1 MKKLILTTILIGLIA
16 APALANITIT
26 PDDGQYYTYQ
36 RWDFGTGADQITTG
50 ATEALG
56 SSEFLNLA
64 PNPNISYNPY
74 GAPLADVFLTGRV
87 VGIDPPL
94 YESGWYESKGGAS
107 GVMYG
112 DTVQIDLFIPNQAD
126 PDLYKWIEVE
136 VGYLGYFVSS
146 SAEASGST
154 VVDGGISITNYI
166 TGETVVDGSYSGW
179 KHFTQTW
186 YIYPQPDGEFIS
198 LKFTDSGAHIDFV
211 EVATICIPAPGAILL
226 GSIGVGLVGWL
237 RRRRSL

>member
-1 MKKLILTTILIGLIA
+1 MKKLILTTILVSLMMA

-36 RWDFGTGADQITTG
+36 RWDFDTDRDQITTG
-50 ATEALG
+50 ASEQEA
-56 SSEFLNLA
+56 SSSFLDL
-64 PNPNISYNPY
+64 PPNISSLNNPY
-74 GAPLADVFLTGRV
+74 GDPYANVFLTGRET
-87 VGIDPPL
+87 GPGFF
-94 YESGWYESKGGAS
+94 ESGWYMNRGAE

-112 DTVQIDLFIPNQAD
+112 ETVEIQLIIPNQAD

-146 SAEASGST
+146 DISAEGT
-154 VVDGGISITNYI
+154 IVDGGYSITDYS
-166 TGETVVDGSYSGW
+166 GEPVVDGSYSGW
-179 KHFTQTW
+179 KDFTQTW
-186 YIYPQPDGEFIS
+186 YIFPQPDGEFLS
-198 LKFTDSGAHIDFV
+198 LKFENSGAHIDYI

>member
-1 MKKLILTTILIGLIA
+1 MKKLILITILVAFMA

-36 RWDFGTGADQITTG
+36 RWDFDTDQDQITTG
-50 ATEALG
+50 TTEQEA
-56 SSEFLNLA
+56 SSQFTRLA
-64 PNPNISYNPY
+64 PNINDNPY
-74 GAPLADVFLTGRV
+74 GDPDDPYANVFLSGRETSP
-87 VGIDPPL
+87 GF
-94 YESGWYESKGGAS
+94 YESGWYINHGTE

-112 DTVQIDLFIPNQAD
+112 QTVEIQLFIPNQPD

-146 SAEASGST
+146 DISAAGT
-154 VVDGGISITNYI
+154 IVDGGISITDYS
-166 TGETVVDGSYSGW
+166 GVPVVDGAYSGW
-179 KHFTQTW
+179 KDFTQTW
-186 YIYPQPDGEFIS
+186 YIFPQPGEESIF
-198 LKFTDSGAHIDFV
+198 LKFEDSGAYIDYI